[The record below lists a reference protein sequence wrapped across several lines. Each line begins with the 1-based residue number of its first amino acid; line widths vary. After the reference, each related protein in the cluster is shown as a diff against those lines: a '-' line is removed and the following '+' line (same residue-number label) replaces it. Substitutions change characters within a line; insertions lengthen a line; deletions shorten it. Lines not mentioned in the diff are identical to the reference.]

1 MLRRRPLFH
10 YPGGFSFALIGW
22 LVFFSPIPAHAAAGR
37 PTDVVQNF
45 YSVLLDVMQHSAALG
60 PKGRY
65 QKLEPVVHGTFDVP
79 FMARLSVG
87 PSWSRLTPEQK
98 RRAAQAYSRY
108 IAAVYA
114 SRFDAYAGEQF
125 KVLGEQQIKHGTLI
139 KTQIV
144 KSNGEPV
151 AINYVVHDNDSAWQ
165 IRDIYL
171 SGAISE
177 LATHRSE
184 FAATLRSSGIDGLI
198 DSLNKKADEL
208 QISEL
213 RLLRYSCELAT
224 GRARWRNGGSN
235 TSAGGKKARV

>member
-1 MLRRRPLFH
+1 MLLSREFSRRK
-10 YPGGFSFALIGW
+10 FAKLC
-22 LVFFSPIPAHAAAGR
+22 LVGCVVLLSRAAGVAGAPSD
-37 PTDVVQNF
+37 PTEVVRNF
-45 YSVLLDVMQHSAALG
+45 YNVLLGIMQQSAALG

-65 QKLEPVVHGTFDVP
+65 QKLEPVVLGTFDVP
-79 FMARLSVG
+79 YMARLSVG
-87 PSWSRLTPEQK
+87 PSWRTLTVEQK
-98 RRAAQAYSRY
+98 RRAIQAYSRY

-125 KVLGEQQIKHGTLI
+125 KVLGQQQIKHGTLI

-151 AINYVVHDNDSAWQ
+151 AVNYVVHDNDIAWQ

-184 FAATLRSSGIDGLI
+184 FANILRTSGIDGLI
-198 DSLNKKADEL
+198 DSLNKKADQL
-208 QISEL
+208 Q
-213 RLLRYSCELAT
+213 T
-224 GRARWRNGGSN
+224 
-235 TSAGGKKARV
+235 

>member
-1 MLRRRPLFH
+1 MLRRRPSFR
-10 YPGGFSFALIGW
+10 YPGAFRFALFGC
-22 LVFFSPIPAHAAAGR
+22 LALFFPIPAQAAAGP
-37 PTDVVQNF
+37 PTGVVQNF
-45 YSVLLDVMQHSAALG
+45 YNVLLDVMQHSAALG

-65 QKLEPVVHGTFDVP
+65 QKLEPIVHSTFDVP

-87 PSWSRLTPEQK
+87 PSWSRLAPEQK
-98 RRAAQAYSRY
+98 RRAVQAYGRY
-108 IAAVYA
+108 VAAVYA

-125 KVLGEQQIKHGTLI
+125 KVLGEHQIKHGTLI

-151 AINYVVHDNDSAWQ
+151 AINYVVHDNDIAWQ

-184 FAATLRSSGIDGLI
+184 FAATLRASGIDGLI

-208 QISEL
+208 QI
-213 RLLRYSCELAT
+213 
-224 GRARWRNGGSN
+224 
-235 TSAGGKKARV
+235 